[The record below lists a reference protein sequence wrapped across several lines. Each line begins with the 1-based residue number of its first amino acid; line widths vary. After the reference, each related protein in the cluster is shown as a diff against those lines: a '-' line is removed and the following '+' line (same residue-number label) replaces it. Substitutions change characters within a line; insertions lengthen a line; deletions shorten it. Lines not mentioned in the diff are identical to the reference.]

1 MRRTLLRGFAVRAS
15 AEKFRYQTEVMY
27 CSEKVYAGS
36 LLTQF
41 RMRILLPYGSRAET
55 GTRAATESRTR
66 PRKRKQQN
74 RQGKRNAFYKT
85 VLRTVHDYV
94 TVPFVYS
101 AIQLPF
107 FFCTGSIIPQ
117 SRDKVKG
124 GTGYLSKNGTG
135 KIRIMSI
142 ASCRRGISGN
152 APIR

>member
-41 RMRILLPYGSRAET
+41 RMRILLPYGSRD
-55 GTRAATESRTR
+55 RNKSRH
-66 PRKRKQQN
+66 RKQQN